1 MLRSGWRPTHYPNAR
16 GDHRVDSPLVSLVQ
30 TSSVDDD
37 EQLLRL
43 QYGQQKYA
51 AGACLSSFQKMGC
64 DRDCDDR
71 HRRHVLGDGGQ
82 ALSEDG
88 CLTSLTKYA

>member
-64 DRDCDDR
+64 DRDCDD
-71 HRRHVLGDGGQ
+71 GGQ